1 MLLNKIGEQGCLM
14 ALNRLSE
21 ETSPYLQQHK
31 HNPVH
36 WWPWRQEAFE
46 EAQRLDKPVLLS
58 VGYAA
63 CHWCHVM
70 AHESFEKEDTAALMN
85 ELFVCIKVDR
95 EERPDVDTLYM
106 TALQELGE
114 QGGWPLTMFL
124 TPDGMPFFG
133 GTYFPDTPRFGRPS
147 FKEVLVN
154 VARVY
159 ANEKETIA
167 QNTAY
172 LKSRLMPR
180 LNFGA
185 APEISEEQLAAI
197 ASKFIGAI
205 DPTNGG
211 LRGAPKFPNT
221 TIFSFL
227 WRAGLRYGLKT
238 CIEEVKNTLLHMCQ
252 GGIYDH
258 IGGGFARYSVDE
270 RWLVPHFEKMLYDNA
285 LLIELM
291 TEVWKETQSD
301 RLRARVAET
310 IGWLSRDMIAPGGAF
325 ASSYDADS
333 EGEEGKFYVWS
344 SKEITNILGHGEE
357 AALFAQVYDVTEG
370 GNWEGKTILNRLNAL
385 ALLSREEEQILDEC
399 RAKLFS
405 VRERRKKPGC
415 DDKALAD
422 WNGLAIRALAKAGET
437 FIRPEWIALA
447 ETAYAFVCSRM
458 ISDGRLFHSF
468 RGGKLKGPGTST
480 DYANMI
486 SAGLA
491 LFQATNNK
499 RYLDDAVAWTAIMN
513 RHYDAESGGYYLA
526 ADDTSDL
533 ILRPLSASDDAAP
546 NPNATMLQNLADL
559 YTFTGD
565 ASHMKRAD
573 GLWAAFQGVAQSMA
587 LAYTGLLSS
596 ALTLISPQHIVV
608 AGDRAEEGAAAWRKA
623 LAEVSLPGAIIQWV
637 GDGRD
642 VPPSSP
648 AAGKGRADGKISAY
662 VCIGQHCSQPLTD
675 PEAVKD
681 KLKEERHVS
690 VQVAASPV

>member
-1 MLLNKIGEQGCLM
+1 M

-46 EAQRLDKPVLLS
+46 EAQRLNKPVLLS

-70 AHESFEKEDTAALMN
+70 AHESFEKEDVADLMN
-85 ELFVCIKVDR
+85 ELFVNIKVDR

-124 TPDGMPFFG
+124 TPNGMPFFG
-133 GTYFPDTPRFGRPS
+133 GTYFPDKPRYGRPS
-147 FKEVLVN
+147 FKDVLVN
-154 VARVY
+154 VARVF

-180 LNFGA
+180 LNYGA
-185 APEISEEQLAAI
+185 APEFSEEQLAAI

-221 TIFSFL
+221 SIFTFL

-238 CIEEVKNTLLHMCQ
+238 CLEEVKNTLVHICQ

-258 IGGGFARYSVDE
+258 IGGGFSRYSTDE

-301 RLRARVAET
+301 RLHTRVSET
-310 IGWLSRDMIAPGGAF
+310 IGWLSRDMLVPGGGF
-325 ASSYDADS
+325 AASYDADS

-344 SKEITNILGHGEE
+344 ATEITNILGQGEK
-357 AALFAQVYDVTEG
+357 AALFAQVYDVTEA

-385 ALLSREEEQILDEC
+385 ALLNRDEEQILDEC
-399 RAKLFS
+399 RAKLFP
-405 VRERRKKPGC
+405 VRERRKKPAW
-415 DDKALAD
+415 DDKVLAD
-422 WNGLAIRALAKAGET
+422 WNGLAIRALARAGNSFEK
-437 FIRPEWIALA
+437 PEWIELA
-447 ETAYAFVCSRM
+447 EGGYNFVCSRM
-458 ISDGRLFHSF
+458 ISGGRLFHSW
-468 RGGKLKGPGTST
+468 RDGKLKGPATSA

-486 SAGLA
+486 SAA
-491 LFQATNNK
+491 LLLHQVTNK
-499 RYLDDAVAWTAIMN
+499 KLYLDDAAAWTAIMN
-513 RHYDAESGGYYLA
+513 RHYDADNGGYYLA

-533 ILRPLSASDDAAP
+533 ILRPLSASDDAVP

-559 YTFTGD
+559 YTLTGD
-565 ASHMKRAD
+565 AAYLKRAD
-573 GLWAAFQGVAQSMA
+573 ALLSAFQGAAQTMA
-587 LAYTGLLSS
+587 PAFTGLLSG

-608 AGDRAEEGAAAWRKA
+608 AGDRAEPDAAAWRKA
-623 LAEVSLPGAIIQWV
+623 LSEVSMPGAVIQWI
-637 GDGRD
+637 GDGEGIA
-642 VPPSSP
+642 PSSL
-648 AAGKGRADGKISAY
+648 AAGKRKVGGKITAY
-662 VCIGQHCSQPLTD
+662 ICIGQRCSLPLTD
-675 PEAVKD
+675 PELVKE
-681 KLKEERHVS
+681 KLKESRHVS
-690 VQVAASPV
+690 VQVAAAPM

>member
-1 MLLNKIGEQGCLM
+1 M

-85 ELFVCIKVDR
+85 ELFVNIKVDR

-172 LKSRLMPR
+172 LRSRLMPR
-180 LNFGA
+180 LNYGA

-221 TIFSFL
+221 SIFSFL

-238 CIEEVKNTLLHMCQ
+238 CLEEVKNSLLHMCQ

-301 RLRARVAET
+301 RLRARVSET
-310 IGWLSRDMIAPGGAF
+310 IAWISRDMAAPGGGF

-333 EGEEGKFYVWS
+333 EGEEGKFYVWTAG
-344 SKEITNILGHGEE
+344 EITNVLGHGEQ

-385 ALLSREEEQILDEC
+385 ALLSREEELALDEC
-399 RAKLFS
+399 RAKLFE
-405 VRERRKKPGC
+405 VREKRKKPGC
-415 DDKALAD
+415 DDKVLAD
-422 WNGLAIRALAKAGET
+422 WNGLAIRALARAGEA
-437 FIRPEWIALA
+437 FIRPEWIKLA
-447 ETAYAFVCSRM
+447 ESAYAFVCSRM
-458 ISDGRLFHSF
+458 ISQGRLFHSY
-468 RGGKLKGPGTST
+468 RGDKLKGPATSA

-491 LFQATNNK
+491 LYQATNNK

-513 RHYDAESGGYYLA
+513 RHYDAEGGGYYLA

-546 NPNATMLQNLADL
+546 SPNAAMLQNLADL

-565 ASHMKRAD
+565 AVHLQRAD
-573 GLWAAFQGVAQSMA
+573 RLWGAFQGVAQSMA
-587 LAYTGLLSS
+587 LAYTGLLSG

-637 GDGRD
+637 GDGKD

-648 AAGKGRADGKISAY
+648 AAGKGRADGKIAAY
-662 VCIGQHCSQPLTD
+662 VCIGPRCSQPLID
-675 PEAVKD
+675 PDAVKD

>member
-1 MLLNKIGEQGCLM
+1 M

-36 WWPWRQEAFE
+36 WWPWCQDAFE
-46 EAQRLDKPVLLS
+46 EAQRLNKPVLLS

-70 AHESFEKEDTAALMN
+70 AHESFEKEGVAELMN
-85 ELFVCIKVDR
+85 ELFVNIKVDR

-133 GTYFPDTPRFGRPS
+133 GTYFPDKPRYGRPS
-147 FKEVLVN
+147 FKDVLVN
-154 VARVY
+154 VARVF

-180 LNFGA
+180 LNYGA
-185 APEISEEQLAAI
+185 APEFSEEQLAAI

-221 TIFSFL
+221 SIFTFL

-238 CIEEVKNTLLHMCQ
+238 CLEEVKNTLVHICQ

-258 IGGGFARYSVDE
+258 IGGGFSRYSTDE

-301 RLRARVAET
+301 RLHTRVSET
-310 IGWLSRDMIAPGGAF
+310 IGWLSRDMLVPGGGF
-325 ASSYDADS
+325 AASYDADS

-344 SKEITNILGHGEE
+344 ATEVTNVLGHGEK

-385 ALLSREEEQILDEC
+385 ALLSRDEEQILDEC
-399 RAKLFS
+399 RARLFP
-405 VRERRKKPGC
+405 VRERRKKPAW
-415 DDKALAD
+415 DDKVLAD
-422 WNGLAIRALAKAGET
+422 WNGLAIRALARAGDSFEK
-437 FIRPEWIALA
+437 PEWIKLA
-447 ETAYAFVCSRM
+447 EGGYNFVCSRM
-458 ISDGRLFHSF
+458 ISGGRLFHSW
-468 RGGKLKGPGTST
+468 RDGKLKGPATSA

-486 SAGLA
+486 SAA
-491 LFQATNNK
+491 LLLYQVTNK
-499 RYLDDAVAWTAIMN
+499 KLYLDDAAAWTAIMN
-513 RHYDAESGGYYLA
+513 RHYDADNGGYYLA

-533 ILRPLSASDDAAP
+533 ILRPLSASDDAVP

-559 YTFTGD
+559 YTLTGD
-565 ASHMKRAD
+565 AAYLKRAD
-573 GLWAAFQGVAQSMA
+573 ALLSAFQGAAQTMA
-587 LAYTGLLSS
+587 LAFTGLLSG

-608 AGDRAEEGAAAWRKA
+608 AGDPAEPDAAAWRKA
-623 LAEVSLPGAIIQWV
+623 LSEVSMPGAVIQWI
-637 GDGRD
+637 GNGEGIA
-642 VPPSSP
+642 PSSL
-648 AAGKGRADGKISAY
+648 AAGKRKVGGKITAY
-662 VCIGQHCSQPLTD
+662 ICIGQRCSLPLTD
-675 PEAVKD
+675 SELVMEE
-681 KLKEERHVS
+681 LKKSRHVS
-690 VQVAASPV
+690 VQVAAAPM

>member
-1 MLLNKIGEQGCLM
+1 MG
-14 ALNRLSE
+14 LNRLSE

-31 HNPVH
+31 NNPVD

-58 VGYAA
+58 IGYAA

-70 AHESFEKEDTAALMN
+70 AHESFENDETAKLMN
-85 ELFVCIKVDR
+85 ELFVNIKVDR

-133 GTYFPDTPRFGRPS
+133 GTYFPNTPRFGRPS
-147 FKEVLVN
+147 FTEVLVN

-180 LNFGA
+180 LNYDA

-197 ASKFIGAI
+197 ASKFIGGI

-221 TIFSFL
+221 SIFGFL

-238 CIEEVKNTLLHMCQ
+238 CLEEVKNTLLHMCQ

-301 RLRARVAET
+301 RLRARVSET
-310 IGWLSRDMIAPGGAF
+310 IGWLSRDMILEGGGF
-325 ASSYDADS
+325 ASSVDADT
-333 EGEEGKFYVWS
+333 EGEEGKFYVWTAQ
-344 SKEITNILGHGEE
+344 EITNILGHDEQ

-370 GNWEGKTILNRLNAL
+370 GNWDGKTILNRLNAL
-385 ALLSREEEQILDEC
+385 ALLSREEEQALDAC
-399 RAKLFS
+399 RAKLFA
-405 VRERRKKPGC
+405 VRDRRKKPGR

-422 WNGLAIRALAKAGET
+422 WNGLAIRALSKASDA
-437 FIRPEWIALA
+437 FARPEWTRLA
-447 ETAYAFVCSRM
+447 EDAYAFVSGRM
-458 ISDGRLFHSF
+458 ISQGRLFHSS
-468 RGGKLKGPGTST
+468 RNEKLKGPATSA
-480 DYANMI
+480 DYANTI
-486 SAGLA
+486 SAALA
-491 LFQATNNK
+491 LYQVTNAR
-499 RYLDDAVAWTAIMN
+499 RYLDDALAWTAIMN
-513 RHYDAESGGYYLA
+513 RHYGAESGGYYLA

-533 ILRPLSASDDAAP
+533 ILRPLSASDDATP
-546 NPNATMLQNLADL
+546 NANATMLQNLADL

-565 ASHMKRAD
+565 AAYLRQAD
-573 GLWAAFQGVAQSMA
+573 QLLAAFQGVAQSMA

-596 ALTLISPQHIVV
+596 ALSLISPQHIVI
-608 AGDRAEEGAAAWRKA
+608 AGDRAEEGAGAWRKA

-637 GDGRD
+637 GGGAD
-642 VPPSSP
+642 VSPASP
-648 AAGKGRADGKISAY
+648 AAGKGRAGGKIAAY
-662 VCIGQHCSQPLTD
+662 ICMGERCSPPLTD
-675 PEAVKD
+675 PDTVKD
-681 KLKEERHVS
+681 RLKEERHVS
-690 VQVAASPV
+690 VQVAASSV

>member
-1 MLLNKIGEQGCLM
+1 M

-46 EAQRLDKPVLLS
+46 EAQRLGKPVLLS
-58 VGYAA
+58 IGYAA

-70 AHESFEKEDTAALMN
+70 AHESFEKEDTAKLMN
-85 ELFVCIKVDR
+85 ELFVNIKVDR

-172 LKSRLMPR
+172 LKARLMPR

-205 DPTNGG
+205 DPTSGG
-211 LRGAPKFPNT
+211 LRGAPKFPNAN
-221 TIFSFL
+221 IFSFL
-227 WRAGLRYGLKT
+227 WRAGLRYGLIT
-238 CIEEVKNTLLHMCQ
+238 CLEEVKNTLLHMCQ

-258 IGGGFARYSVDE
+258 IGGGFARYSTDE

-310 IGWLSRDMIAPGGAF
+310 VGWLARDMVVEGGGFGA
-325 ASSYDADS
+325 SYDADS
-333 EGEEGKFYVWS
+333 EGEEGKFYVWTAH
-344 SKEITNILGHGEE
+344 EITDILGHGEQ
-357 AALFAQVYDVTEG
+357 AAVFAQVYDVSEG
-370 GNWEGKTILNRLNAL
+370 GNWQGKTILNRLNAL
-385 ALLSREEEQILDEC
+385 ALLNRDEEQALDEC
-399 RAKLFS
+399 RAKLFA
-405 VRERRKKPGC
+405 VREQRKKPGW
-415 DDKALAD
+415 DDKVLAD
-422 WNGLAIRALAKAGET
+422 WNGLAIRALAKAGDV
-437 FIRPEWIALA
+437 FIRPEWIKLA
-447 ETAYAFVCSRM
+447 ENAYAFVASRM
-458 ISDGRLFHSF
+458 FAEGRLFHSW
-468 RGGKLKGPGTST
+468 REGKLKGPATSA

-491 LFQATNNK
+491 LYQATNAK
-499 RYLDDAVAWTAIMN
+499 RYLDDAIAWTAVMN
-513 RHYDAESGGYYLA
+513 KHYMAENGGYYLA

-565 ASHMKRAD
+565 AAHLKQAD
-573 GLWAAFQGVAQSMA
+573 RLLDAFQGDAQSMSM
-587 LAYTGLLSS
+587 AYTGLLSG
-596 ALTLISPQHIVV
+596 ALTLISPQHIVI
-608 AGDRAEEGAAAWRKA
+608 AGDRAEAGALAWRRA
-623 LAEVSLPGAIIQWV
+623 LAEVSVPGAIVQWV
-637 GDGRD
+637 SDGKD
-642 VPPSSP
+642 IPANSP
-648 AAGKGRADGKISAY
+648 AAGKGRADGKIAAY
-662 VCIGQHCSQPLTD
+662 ICIGQRCFPPITS
-675 PEAVKD
+675 PEAVKER
-681 KLKEERHVS
+681 LKQERHVS
-690 VQVAASPV
+690 IQVAASPV

>member
-1 MLLNKIGEQGCLM
+1 M

-36 WWPWRQEAFE
+36 WWPWCQEAFE
-46 EAQRLDKPVLLS
+46 EAERLDKPVLLS

-85 ELFVCIKVDR
+85 GLFVNIKVDR

-124 TPDGMPFFG
+124 TPDAMPFFG
-133 GTYFPDTPRFGRPS
+133 GTYFPDRPRYGRPS
-147 FKEVLVN
+147 FRDVLVN

-172 LKSRLMPR
+172 LKARLMPR
-180 LNFGA
+180 LNYGA
-185 APEISEEQLAAI
+185 APEISDKHLAAI

-205 DPTNGG
+205 DPTHGG

-221 TIFSFL
+221 TIFTFL
-227 WRAGLRYGLKT
+227 WRAGLRYGLRT
-238 CIEEVKNTLLHMCQ
+238 CLEEVKNTLLHICQ

-258 IGGGFARYSVDE
+258 IGGGFSRYSVDDH
-270 RWLVPHFEKMLYDNA
+270 WLVPHFEKMLYDNA

-301 RLRARVAET
+301 RLRARIGET
-310 IGWLSRDMIAPGGAF
+310 IGWLCRDMLVPGGGF

-333 EGEEGKFYVWS
+333 EGEEGRFYVWTAR
-344 SKEITNILGHGEE
+344 EITSVLGHGEE

-385 ALLSREEEQILDEC
+385 ALLGREEERDLDKC
-399 RAKLFS
+399 RAKLFPE
-405 VRERRKKPGC
+405 REKRKKPGW
-415 DDKALAD
+415 DDKTLAD
-422 WNGLAIRALAKAGET
+422 WNGLAIRALARAGDA
-437 FIRPEWIALA
+437 FSRPEWIELA
-447 ETAYAFVCSRM
+447 EGAYSFVCSRM
-458 ISDGRLFHSF
+458 ISGGRLFHSY
-468 RGGKLKGPGTST
+468 RGDKLKGPATSA

-486 SAGLA
+486 SAALA
-491 LFQATNNK
+491 LHEVTGGK
-499 RYLDDAVAWTAIMN
+499 RYLDDALAWTGVIN
-513 RHYDAESGGYYLA
+513 RHYTAESGGYYLA
-526 ADDTSDL
+526 ADDTADL
-533 ILRPLSASDDAAP
+533 ILRPLSASDDAVP

-559 YTFTGD
+559 YTLTGD
-565 ASHMKRAD
+565 ATHLNRAD
-573 GLWAAFQGVAQSMA
+573 RLLSAFQGAAQSMA
-587 LAYTGLLSS
+587 LAYTGLLAG
-596 ALTLISPQHIVV
+596 ALSLISPQHIVIV
-608 AGDRAEEGAAAWRKA
+608 GDRKETGASAWRKA
-623 LAEVSLPGAIIQWV
+623 LAELSMPGAIIQWAGAGESV
-637 GDGRD
+637 A
-642 VPPSSP
+642 PSSP
-648 AAGKGRADGKISAY
+648 AAGKGRAGGKITAY
-662 VCIGQHCSQPLTD
+662 ICIGQRCSPAVTD
-675 PEAVKD
+675 PEHLKE
-681 KLKEERHVS
+681 KLKEERHVP
-690 VQVAASPV
+690 VQMAASLV

>member
-1 MLLNKIGEQGCLM
+1 
-14 ALNRLSE
+14 
-21 ETSPYLQQHK
+21 
-31 HNPVH
+31 
-36 WWPWRQEAFE
+36 
-46 EAQRLDKPVLLS
+46 
-58 VGYAA
+58 
-63 CHWCHVM
+63 
-70 AHESFEKEDTAALMN
+70 MN
-85 ELFVCIKVDR
+85 ELFVNIKVDR

-133 GTYFPDTPRFGRPS
+133 GTYFPDKPRYGRPS
-147 FKEVLVN
+147 FKDVLVN

-180 LNFGA
+180 LNYGA
-185 APEISEEQLAAI
+185 APEFSEEQLAAI

-221 TIFSFL
+221 GIFSFL

-238 CIEEVKNTLLHMCQ
+238 CLEEVKNTLLHICQ

-258 IGGGFARYSVDE
+258 VGGGFSRYSADE

-301 RLRARVAET
+301 RLRARVSET
-310 IGWLSRDMIAPGGAF
+310 IGWLSRDMLVPGGGF
-325 ASSYDADS
+325 AASYDADS
-333 EGEEGKFYVWS
+333 DEEEGKFYVWTA
-344 SKEITNILGHGEE
+344 KEITNILGRGEK

-385 ALLSREEEQILDEC
+385 ALLSREEEQALDEC
-399 RAKLFS
+399 RAKLFP
-405 VRERRKKPGC
+405 VREMRKKPGW
-415 DDKALAD
+415 DDKVLAD
-422 WNGLAIRALAKAGET
+422 WNGLAIRALARAGDA
-437 FIRPEWIALA
+437 FAKPEWIKLA
-447 ETAYAFVCSRM
+447 EDAHAFVCSHM
-458 ISDGRLFHSF
+458 IPDGRLFHSH
-468 RGGKLKGPGTST
+468 RHGKLKGPATSA

-486 SAGLA
+486 SAA
-491 LFQATNNK
+491 LVLYQVTNEK
-499 RYLDDAVAWTAIMN
+499 RYIEDAIAWTAIMN
-513 RHYDAESGGYYLA
+513 RHYDADNGGYYLA

-533 ILRPLSASDDAAP
+533 ILRPLSASDDATP

-565 ASHMKRAD
+565 AAYLKRAD
-573 GLWAAFQGVAQSMA
+573 ALLGAFQGAAQTMA
-587 LAYTGLLSS
+587 MAYTGLLSG
-596 ALTLISPQHIVV
+596 ALTLISPQHIVI
-608 AGDRAEEGAAAWRKA
+608 AGDPAEPDAAAWRRA
-623 LAEVSLPGAIIQWV
+623 LSEVSMPGAIIQWV
-637 GDGRD
+637 RDGQII
-642 VPPSSP
+642 PSSSP
-648 AAGKGRADGKISAY
+648 AQGKGMADGKITAY
-662 VCIGQHCSQPLTD
+662 ICTGQRCSLPLTD
-675 PEAVKD
+675 PELVKE

-690 VQVAASPV
+690 VQVAAAPL